1 MPPYVTQSKVGHAT
15 TPGANATLG
24 KIAMS
29 RTSTMPRNVGPSR
42 QQQGNWEHFE
52 VLIMIQCK
60 KMKRLAFKELAN
72 PHS

>member
-1 MPPYVTQSKVGHAT
+1 
-15 TPGANATLG
+15 
-24 KIAMS
+24 MS
-29 RTSTMPRNVGPSR
+29 RNVGPSR